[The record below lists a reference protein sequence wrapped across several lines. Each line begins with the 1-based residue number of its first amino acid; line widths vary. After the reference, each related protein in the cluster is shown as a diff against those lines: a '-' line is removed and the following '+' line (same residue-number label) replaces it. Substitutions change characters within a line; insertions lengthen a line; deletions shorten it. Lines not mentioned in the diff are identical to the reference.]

1 MSPVHSILILRAAE
15 RSDLRE
21 PDSSNIFAAV
31 GVSTVHRCKHKQCIV
46 VGKHLSDLASTPRRT
61 PGGQCR
67 DRNDFEVP
75 IPLRVVQTIDDALLI
90 SDTEACKAG
99 AGTPC
104 LTRCPNRDSVR
115 HHVSR
120 SGFGGTCAILCR
132 SSMPGPGASLGI
144 LASMRD
150 SMRDPASSHG
160 LWDSVRTARQD
171 PGPNPGPRAP
181 AGSECG
187 TTYLDRDSDAHAAY
201 YAGVPCRDPVPRSG
215 S

>member
-1 MSPVHSILILRAAE
+1 MQGFNGRPCFFVRDQELRA
-15 RSDLRE
+15 
-21 PDSSNIFAAV
+21 
-31 GVSTVHRCKHKQCIV
+31 
-46 VGKHLSDLASTPRRT
+46 
-61 PGGQCR
+61 
-67 DRNDFEVP
+67 
-75 IPLRVVQTIDDALLI
+75 
-90 SDTEACKAG
+90 ACKAG

-104 LTRCPNRDSVR
+104 RTRCPNRDSVR

-150 SMRDPASSHG
+150 SMRDPASSYG

-181 AGSECG
+181 KGV
-187 TTYLDRDSDAHAAY
+187 HAAPRISIGIRMHMRHDTGFH
-201 YAGVPCRDPVPRSG
+201 AGWTCLTPPSTVCEAPCIWTL
-215 S
+215 